1 MEAGRWSDKIQPE
14 KAGQT
19 HCFFVLEDNAN
30 GKSNQTLLGMA
41 GEHHRRQ
48 GVWRF
53 WRLKDEMEKLVERQR
68 KADQRHAGGA
78 GDCLE
83 GGSWMLTLEAHS
95 IERVGWIQLRRS
107 NAQITRNPKENR
119 TA

>member
-1 MEAGRWSDKIQPE
+1 MIRYNQRKRDKPIVFSFWRTMQMGRAIKPCLGW
-14 KAGQT
+14 
-19 HCFFVLEDNAN
+19 LESTN
-30 GKSNQTLLGMA
+30 
-41 GEHHRRQ
+41 RRQ